1 MLSLDRKFHS
11 TTSELHNTTGVLHN
25 TTPLKVFCLLL
36 NIPIGW
42 ALTNLFLWLG
52 SRIPFV
58 WNHLQLILWPSVII
72 AGMLI
77 SYLVLRF
84 FKVDSRRMILASFVG
99 ICICYF
105 MAALFT
111 YFELAPVPLDI
122 LTK

>member
-1 MLSLDRKFHS
+1 MLSLDRQLHG
-11 TTSELHNTTGVLHN
+11 TTRELHNP
-25 TTPLKVFCLLL
+25 TPLKVFCLLL

-99 ICICYF
+99 IFICYF

-111 YFELAPVPLDI
+111 YFQLAPLAMDI
-122 LTK
+122 GDQIKIR

>member
-1 MLSLDRKFHS
+1 MLSLDRQLHG
-11 TTSELHNTTGVLHN
+11 TTRELHNP
-25 TTPLKVFCLLL
+25 TPLKVFCLLL

-72 AGMLI
+72 VGMLI

-99 ICICYF
+99 IFICYF

-111 YFELAPVPLDI
+111 YFQLAPLAMDAVI
-122 LTK
+122 K